1 MIKNETPKVPQ
12 SLPLLPLRGL
22 SVFPGMILHFD
33 VGRKKSMKAIAAV
46 MENDQLIYLTAQRD
60 IKEDESDIASLF
72 EIGTVAKVKQIVQ
85 MPGENMRVLIEG
97 IYRAKTVSIE
107 KTTPYFTALVEPC
120 EIKGRN
126 PSKIKATAY
135 KRKLEEL
142 IEQYSELGPNLPQ
155 DIFTEIMASKDIGYI
170 ADYVAS
176 NVLSEFEDKQKVLE
190 ELNPTK
196 RIEKVVSMLD
206 EEVGILELEQDIGDK
221 VHKELDK
228 SQREYYLREQMKV
241 ISEELGEED
250 NPQSEAEEYNERIN
264 KLHLGEQGSKKQLE
278 DEKEVLTKMRQ
289 QTDRLMRMPFG
300 SHEATVVR
308 TWLDSCLA
316 LPWHKTTK
324 DKIELD
330 TARKILDHDHYGLDK
345 VKDRIM
351 DYLAVRNLSPDV
363 KGQIICLVGPPGVGK
378 TSIARSIAR
387 ATGKKYVRV
396 SLGGVRDEADIRG
409 HRKTYIG
416 AMPGRIMTAIADCG
430 SKNPLMLLD
439 EVDKLEGDFRGDPAA
454 ALLEVLDSEQNFAF
468 RDHFL
473 EVPFDLSDVMFIT
486 TANTTETIPEPLFD
500 RMEVIEL
507 SSYTREEKFNIAK
520 EHLISKQLKA
530 NGMNK
535 NMLRIE
541 DSAVYSLI
549 DNYTAEAGVR
559 NLERSIGSLC
569 RKSAKRLVD
578 GEKRVTIKAD
588 DLEKLLGPK
597 RYKPEKI
604 SAVDEVGVV
613 TGLAWTAV
621 GGVTMPIECC
631 VMEGTGKIE
640 LTGSLGDVMKESAKA
655 AISYIRTR
663 ASDFG
668 ISPDF
673 YEKNDIHI
681 HAPEGAVPKDGPSAG
696 VTMATALLSAL
707 LGYTVHRDVA
717 MTGEISLRGKV
728 MPIGGLK
735 EKTMAAYSAGVKTV
749 IIPEDNKPDL
759 AEVDKTVKENVHF
772 IIANNLDTVFKNAVI
787 FPEKKDE
794 TKTEALKS
802 GEIPVFS
809 AIGANK
815 PMPPIRQ

>member
-1 MIKNETPKVPQ
+1 MIKDETPKVPQ

-33 VGRKKSMKAIAAV
+33 VGRKKSMKAISAA

-60 IKEDESDIASLF
+60 IKEDEPDKDSLF
-72 EIGTVAKVKQIVQ
+72 KIGTVARIKQTVQ
-85 MPGENMRVLIEG
+85 MPGENMRVLIDG
-97 IYRAKTVSIE
+97 LFRAQTVSIE
-107 KTTPYFTALVEPC
+107 KEDPYFTALIEPC
-120 EIKGRN
+120 EMKGKN
-126 PSKIKATAY
+126 PSKIKSAAY

-142 IEQYSELGPNLPQ
+142 IEQYSDLGPNLPQ
-155 DIFTEIMASKDIGYI
+155 DIFTEIMSSKDVGYM

-176 NVLSEFEDKQKVLE
+176 NVLSEFEDKQDVLE
-190 ELNPTK
+190 ELNPVK
-196 RIEKVVSMLD
+196 RIEKVISMLD

-228 SQREYYLREQMKV
+228 SQREYYLHEQMKV

-250 NPQSEAEEYNERIN
+250 NPQSEAEEYNERIY
-264 KLHLGEQGSKKQLE
+264 KLHLGEQGSKKQIE
-278 DEKEVLTKMRQ
+278 DEKEALAKMREQ
-289 QTDRLMRMPFG
+289 ANRLMRMPFG

-308 TWLDSCLA
+308 TWLDSCLS

-330 TARKILDHDHYGLDK
+330 NARKILDHDHYGLEK

-351 DYLAVRNLSPDV
+351 DYLAVKKLSPDV

-473 EVPFDLSDVMFIT
+473 EVPFDLSNVMFIT
-486 TANTTETIPEPLFD
+486 TANTTETIPEPLLD

-520 EHLISKQLKA
+520 EHLLSKQLKA

-535 NMLRIE
+535 SMLRIE
-541 DSAVYSLI
+541 NSTVYSLI

-559 NLERSIGSLC
+559 SLERSIGSLC

-578 GEKRVTIKAD
+578 GERRVIIKAD

-604 SAVDEVGVV
+604 SPVDEVGVV

-621 GGVTMPIECC
+621 GGVTMPIEAA
-631 VMEGTGKIE
+631 VMDGTGKIE

-663 ASDFG
+663 ANDFG

-673 YEKNDIHI
+673 YEKKDIHI

-707 LGYTVHRDVA
+707 LGYPVHRDVA

-787 FPEKKDE
+787 FPDKTGEKTTEPVKNEE
-794 TKTEALKS
+794 TPIFS
-802 GEIPVFS
+802 GI
-809 AIGANK
+809 AANK
-815 PMPPIRQ
+815 QMPAIRQ